1 MITNT
6 GRNILAKYLV
16 GQTPAYASY
25 IAVGCG
31 PKPLSQLEFTVIE
44 KSLSSN
50 GLGKVTLQDNEIEVG
65 MTINI
70 VNVDDLIDGTHLV
83 NAVVPLENGNADVRF
98 QIPGYT
104 GAAVATTSVSSSI
117 AKVYPNFRSKSSLD
131 FEMFRVPII
140 SRGYITEESGTLDEF
155 GNPEKVSK
163 IVLTA
168 ELPSTDRYEMS
179 EIGVYSAKS
188 NPLAAN
194 TDSRV
199 LYSFAS
205 NEGWQYHDARSNS
218 VSSITTI
225 NGRLDGTAKDNKIKA
240 DVTGGK
246 QVFQSTASNDIF
258 LDVNR
263 IKRFEQPRFLDNTI
277 FISGID
283 SRIIVSP
290 TTGKLSVVSEWE
302 DSTPIAITNVAL
314 TSEVATITTESA
326 HGRSVGDIIKVT
338 GVTVQNDVFNGTFLV
353 KAKTDTT
360 ISYERPSVPNIASTP
375 SLTGSV
381 VLARRSSHIH
391 LTNAKTP
398 FEKNSPIDE
407 LKIAFSIV
415 NADGVV
421 NQGAI
426 TSPENVRVFVEFTST
441 DAYGEGQYARFETDI
456 YDINAI
462 ANGDIVPLG
471 DGADDNAIVTDLS
484 KNRYFVV
491 TKQLQNLTKSSGFT
505 WDAVKNVK
513 VYASAIYNGEPS
525 DQFYVCLDGMRFEN
539 VATQNPV
546 YGLTGYS
553 LVVNN
558 TDGYASTIIKA
569 PNTSNYIEFRF
580 AVDI

>member
-31 PKPLSQLEFTVIE
+31 PKPLSQLEFTVVE
-44 KSLSSN
+44 KSLSST
-50 GLGKVTLQDNEIEVG
+50 GLGKVTVQDNEIEVG
-65 MTINI
+65 MAINI
-70 VNVDDLIDGTHLV
+70 INVDDLIDGTHV
-83 NAVVPLENGNADVRF
+83 VTAVVPLQNGNTDIRF

-131 FEMFRVPII
+131 FEMFRVPIV

-205 NEGWQYHDARSNS
+205 NEGWQYHDARNNS

-225 NGRLDGTAKDNKIKA
+225 NGRLDGTAKDNKIKV

-258 LDVNR
+258 LDIDR
-263 IKRFEQPRFLDNTI
+263 AKRFEQPRFLDNTI

-283 SRIIVSP
+283 SHIIASP

-302 DSTPIAITNVAL
+302 DSTPIAVTNVSL
-314 TSEVATITTESA
+314 TNEVATITTESA

-338 GVTVQNDVFNGTFLV
+338 GVTIQNDVFNGTFLV

-415 NADGVV
+415 NADGVANAGSV
-421 NQGAI
+421 E
-426 TSPENVRVFVEFTST
+426 SPENVRVFVEFTST

-462 ANGDIVPLG
+462 SNGDILPPSEN
-471 DGADDNAIVTDLS
+471 AQDNVIITDLS

-513 VYASAIYNGEPS
+513 VYASATYNGEPS

>member
-16 GQTPAYASY
+16 GQTPAYAAY

-31 PKPLSQLEFTVIE
+31 PKPLSQLEFAVVE
-44 KSLSSN
+44 KSLSSV

-70 VNVDDLIDGTHLV
+70 VNVDDLIDGVRLV
-83 NAVVPLENGNADVRF
+83 TEVVPLEDGTADVRF
-98 QIPGYT
+98 QIPGYS
-104 GAAVATTSVSSSI
+104 GAGIATTSVSSDI
-117 AKVYPNFRSKSSLD
+117 AKVYPNFRSKTSLD
-131 FEMFRVPII
+131 FEMFRVPIV

-194 TDSRV
+194 TDSRI

-205 NEGWQYHDARSNS
+205 NEGWQYHDAKNNS
-218 VSSITTI
+218 ASSIKTVS
-225 NGRLDGTAKDNKIKA
+225 GRLDGTAKDNKIKV
-240 DVTGGK
+240 DVTGGSH
-246 QVFQSTASNDIF
+246 VFQSTASNDIF
-258 LDVNR
+258 LDINR
-263 IKRFEQPRFLDNTI
+263 AKRFEQPRFLDNTI

-283 SRIIVSP
+283 SNISASP
-290 TTGKLSVVSEWE
+290 TTGKLSVVDEWE
-302 DSTPIAITNVAL
+302 DSSPLSITNVAL
-314 TSEVATITTESA
+314 TSGVATITTESS
-326 HGRSVGDIIKVT
+326 HGRSIGDLIKVN
-338 GVTVQNDVFNGTFLV
+338 GVTVQNETFNGTFQI
-353 KAKTDTT
+353 KTVPSSTT
-360 ISYERPSVPNIASTP
+360 ITYERLGIPDVSSTP
-375 SLTGSV
+375 SLSGTMT
-381 VLARRSSHIH
+381 LARRSSHIH

-407 LKIAFSIV
+407 LKVAFSIV
-415 NADGVV
+415 NADGVLNNDV
-421 NQGAI
+421 FE
-426 TSPENVRVFVEFTST
+426 SPENVRVLVEFTSS
-441 DAYGEGQYARFETDI
+441 DVYGQGQYARFETDI

-462 ANGDIVPLG
+462 ANQDILPPSVT
-471 DGADDNAIVTDLS
+471 DNAIIADLS

-491 TKQLQNLTKSSGFT
+491 TKQLQSLTKSSGFT

-513 VYASAIYNGEPS
+513 VYASAIDNGEPS
-525 DQFYVCLDGMRFEN
+525 DNFYVCLDGMRFEN

-558 TDGYASTIIKA
+558 ADGYASTIIKA

>member
-16 GQTPAYASY
+16 GQTPAYAAY

-31 PKPLSQLEFTVIE
+31 PKPLSQLEFTVVE
-44 KSLSSN
+44 KSLSSV

-70 VNVDDLIDGTHLV
+70 VNVDDLIDGVRLV
-83 NAVVPLENGNADVRF
+83 TEVVPLEDGTADVRF
-98 QIPGYT
+98 QIPGYS
-104 GAAVATTSVSSSI
+104 GAGIATTSVSSDI
-117 AKVYPNFRSKSSLD
+117 AKVYPNFRSKTSLD
-131 FEMFRVPII
+131 FEMFRVPIV

-194 TDSRV
+194 TDSRI

-205 NEGWQYHDARSNS
+205 NEGWQYHDAKNNS
-218 VSSITTI
+218 ASSIKTVS
-225 NGRLDGTAKDNKIKA
+225 GRLDGTAKDNKIKV
-240 DVTGGK
+240 DVTGGSH
-246 QVFQSTASNDIF
+246 VFQSTASNDIF
-258 LDVNR
+258 LDINR
-263 IKRFEQPRFLDNTI
+263 AKRFEQPRFLDNTI

-283 SRIIVSP
+283 SNISASP
-290 TTGKLSVVSEWE
+290 TTGKLSVVDEWE
-302 DSTPIAITNVAL
+302 DSSPLSITNVAL
-314 TSEVATITTESA
+314 TSGVATITTESS
-326 HGRSVGDIIKVT
+326 HGRSIGDLIKVN
-338 GVTVQNDVFNGTFLV
+338 GVTVQNETFNGTFQI
-353 KAKTDTT
+353 KTVPSSTT
-360 ISYERPSVPNIASTP
+360 ITYERLGIPDVSSTP
-375 SLTGSV
+375 SLSGTMT
-381 VLARRSSHIH
+381 LARRSSHIH

-407 LKIAFSIV
+407 LKVAFSIV
-415 NADGVV
+415 NADGVLNNDV
-421 NQGAI
+421 FE
-426 TSPENVRVFVEFTST
+426 SPENVRVLVEFTSS
-441 DAYGEGQYARFETDI
+441 DVYGQGQYARFETDI

-462 ANGDIVPLG
+462 ANQDILPPSVT
-471 DGADDNAIVTDLS
+471 DNAIIADLS

-491 TKQLQNLTKSSGFT
+491 TKQLQSLTKSSGFT

-513 VYASAIYNGEPS
+513 VYASAIDNGEPS
-525 DQFYVCLDGMRFEN
+525 DNFYVCLDGMRFEN

-558 TDGYASTIIKA
+558 ADGYASTIIKA